1 MGFLTSSIQVAAR
14 HSRCSA
20 QWKPHLLRTKAAI
33 LEAAAL
39 AQNRRIAVMF
49 GAGLLHDIPLRE
61 LSSMFEEVILAD
73 VVHTLRTRWVA
84 RGFPNVRLCALDVTG
99 VATQLSNMAHSRGE
113 TLPKSEP
120 SAFLEEKRLDLSVS
134 VNLLSQLAWV
144 PGRFLKG
151 ILSEDEVARMQKQ
164 LLEAHL
170 DYLRRLPGHTALIT
184 DVRWRSELRLEAAAG
199 AESAVPQGWDV
210 LQGVSLPR
218 AASAWDWN
226 IAPAPERSAHLDYT
240 ATVHAYPDWKHCST
254 LASPE

>member
-14 HSRCSA
+14 HARCSA

-39 AQNRRIAVMF
+39 AQNRRIAVIF

-61 LSSMFEEVILAD
+61 LSSMFEEVILVD

-84 RGFPNVRLCALDVTG
+84 RSFSNVRLCALDVTG
-99 VATQLSNMAHSRGE
+99 VATQLSKIAHFRGE
-113 TLPKSEP
+113 PLPKSEP
-120 SAFLEEKRLDLSVS
+120 TAFLDEKRLDLSVS

-151 ILSEDEVARMQKQ
+151 ILSEDEVAQTQKQ

-170 DYLRRLPGHTALIT
+170 HYLRRLPGHTAMIT
-184 DVRWRSELRLEAAAG
+184 DVRWRSQTRHGAVAG
-199 AESAVPQGWDV
+199 AESATPQGWDV
-210 LQGVSLPR
+210 LQGVSLPQ

-226 IAPAPERSAHLDYT
+226 IAPAPERSAHLDYI
-240 ATVHAYPDWKHCST
+240 ATVHSYPDWKHCST
-254 LASPE
+254 LAPPE